1 MDPVSTER
9 PAGGS
14 PRTVR
19 RLRRASALVE
29 QPLHSAAELFDP
41 EPDIDIPEV
50 PWDITSISDTE
61 LMQHFSKQ
69 ISWQNHLAV
78 QVALAEN
85 AEAEDEAH
93 LKTLEA
99 LAMLNSPSSKVTT
112 ARLERDADREVQ
124 NAREALRVSKARRK
138 LLVTMMEN
146 RERAANLI
154 SRELTRRVGREGASR
169 RNDRWAP

>member
-1 MDPVSTER
+1 
-9 PAGGS
+9 
-14 PRTVR
+14 
-19 RLRRASALVE
+19 
-29 QPLHSAAELFDP
+29 
-41 EPDIDIPEV
+41 
-50 PWDITSISDTE
+50 
-61 LMQHFSKQ
+61 MQHFSKQ